1 MSAKWHNHLQKLKYL
16 LLVILIG
23 GSFDSLTLGTTLSEL
38 EPFKTSIT
46 LYFMREWQYVIYAVI
61 LLLMAMKIH
70 KFYCRY
76 LCPLGAFF
84 ALLGAFPIFN
94 WLTRR
99 AECGT
104 PCQKCRVNCE
114 IDAISKQ
121 GDIDMKECIQ
131 CLECVVINSSPTLC
145 ATEVVIIRK
154 RRRKERL
161 IEIVYE

>member
-1 MSAKWHNHLQKLKYL
+1 M
-16 LLVILIG
+16 
-23 GSFDSLTLGTTLSEL
+23 
-38 EPFKTSIT
+38 
-46 LYFMREWQYVIYAVI
+46 YFHSHKQVI

-99 AECGT
+99 AECGS

-161 IEIVYE
+161 IEVSYE